1 MSPAR
6 QITGGGAA
14 WLFGLA
20 STVLLVAV
28 WGRAVV
34 VDTGEL
40 AESLSPLAGTDAVVD
55 RFSTWLVDELEE
67 EGLDPVTA
75 EGAAEHVLDDPAVS
89 QVLAGL
95 LGEMVEA
102 AASPDPAGSTVDARS
117 VIYPAVPNIAI
128 RLNQLGIPISEEQLA
143 AAVTDLDPIVVRR
156 PSTGAYVGPESGA
169 ASKLGT
175 AVILALVVM
184 LITSWAYVAVSEDRT
199 KALRSLFTR
208 FSLGALSFAVFLRIG
223 GWVLDPGGGRAPVAE
238 TLGLLAVSKWL
249 IPLGLGLAAAWGAV
263 AFWIFRR
270 RQLKPVAASPTRI
283 EVSTRPPG

>member
-1 MSPAR
+1 MSTAR
-6 QITGGGAA
+6 RFTGGGSA

-20 STVLLVAV
+20 STVLLVAL

-34 VDTGEL
+34 VDTDEL

-55 RFSTWLVDELEE
+55 RFSDWLVDELIE
-67 EGLDPVTA
+67 EGLDPITA

-89 QVLAGL
+89 LALAGL

-102 AASPDPAGSTVDARS
+102 AASPGQTGSTVDARS
-117 VIYPAVPNIAI
+117 VIYPAVPDIAV
-128 RLNQLGIPISEEQLA
+128 RLNELGVPISEAQLA
-143 AAVTDLDPIVVRR
+143 AAVTDLDPLVVRL
-156 PSTGAYVGPESGA
+156 PSTDPYVGPESEA
-169 ASKLGT
+169 ASKLGI
-175 AVILALVVM
+175 AVILALAVM
-184 LITSWAYVAVSEDRT
+184 LITTLAYTATSTDRT

-223 GWVLDPGGGRAPVAE
+223 GWILDPGGGRAPVAE

-263 AFWIFRR
+263 AFWVFRR
-270 RQLKPVAASPTRI
+270 RVRPGAGSRRPSEVATRL
-283 EVSTRPPG
+283 PG

>member
-1 MSPAR
+1 MSRSRRFAR
-6 QITGGGAA
+6 GGSA

-20 STVLLVAV
+20 STVLLVAL

-34 VDTGEL
+34 VDTDEL
-40 AESLSPLAGTDAVVD
+40 ADSVSPLAGTDAVVD
-55 RFSTWLVDELEE
+55 RFSDWLVDELIE

-75 EGAAEHVLDDPAVS
+75 EGAAEHVLDDPAVTS
-89 QVLAGL
+89 ALAGL
-95 LGEMVEA
+95 LGEMVYA
-102 AASPDPAGSTVDARS
+102 AASPDPGGSTVDARS
-117 VIYPAVPNIAI
+117 VITPAVPDIAA
-128 RLNQLGIPISEEQLA
+128 RLNQLGIPISEAQLA
-143 AAVTDLDPIVVRR
+143 AAVSDLDPLIVRP
-156 PSTGAYVGPESGA
+156 PSTIPYVGPDSDA

-175 AVILALVVM
+175 AVVLALIVI
-184 LITSWAYVAVSEDRT
+184 LITTWVYTATSSDRT

-263 AFWIFRR
+263 AFWVFRR
-270 RQLKPVAASPTRI
+270 RVRPGAGSLRPAEATTRL
-283 EVSTRPPG
+283 PG